1 MTLAKERKIAEM
13 RSRGLQTLT
22 YHRNP
27 TMAEINFGYGATHY
41 ADIDL
46 ETCVGNDGKVKKRLK
61 SPLDGLWYS
70 RN

>member
-1 MTLAKERKIAEM
+1 MTPAKRARIEELQAK
-13 RSRGLQTLT
+13 GLRTLC

-27 TMAEINFGYGATHY
+27 TMAEIDFGYGATHY

-46 ETCVGNDGKVKKRLK
+46 ETCISDVGEIKKRLK

-70 RN
+70 RS